1 MMDYHRQLHHRYHR
15 HRRLAAHI
23 GIAAV
28 KKQSRRK
35 LNKLFWLAGAGLAI
49 PLFLLAGV
57 LFNVPSNNA
66 DSQIV
71 TKTNQT
77 AHVAAP
83 ATASTIPPTETTNP
97 TPQPTSAAST
107 PSTPSNPKP
116 AFTTSI
122 SIDGD
127 AACQKDTLAALDLLA
142 EKAPSHYAT
151 VTKYVGVIKCVV
163 EGSGMEAYL
172 NPPRYLAGDATRN
185 AGTLWY
191 AGTIAHDAG
200 HSKLYNDYLA
210 ATPGQSVPADVWT
223 GQNAEAACLNA
234 QYDALQQMNAPQST
248 LDYIQSS
255 INSGYWNVPYDQRW
269 W

>member
-1 MMDYHRQLHHRYHR
+1 MDYHRQLHHTYHR
-15 HRRLAAHI
+15 HRRLATHI
-23 GIAAV
+23 GITAV

-35 LNKLFWLAGAGLAI
+35 LSKLFWLAGAGLAI

-57 LFNVPSNNA
+57 LLNTPTEKT
-66 DSQIV
+66 DSQI
-71 TKTNQT
+71 TTQTSQT
-77 AHVAAP
+77 AHVSAP
-83 ATASTIPPTETTNP
+83 TATPTLPSTEATNP
-97 TPQPTSAAST
+97 TSRQTPTTSNPPTQST
-107 PSTPSNPKP
+107 PKP
-116 AFTTSI
+116 AFTTPI

-127 AACQKDTLAALDLLA
+127 ATCQKDTLAALDLLA

-151 VTKYVGVIKCVV
+151 VTKYVGVIKCVTQ
-163 EGSGMEAYL
+163 GSGMEAYL
-172 NPPRYLAGDATRN
+172 SPPRYLAGEATRN

-210 ATPGQSVPADVWT
+210 ANPAQPVPADVWT

-248 LDYIQSS
+248 LDYVQSS
-255 INSGYWNVPYDQRW
+255 INNGYWNVPYDQRW